1 MILGI
6 MQPYFMPYIGYFQLL
21 NAVDKYVLYDDAQY
35 TKKGWMNRNRILQN
49 GKDILI
55 TIAVEK
61 DSDYL
66 DIRERFVAASFDK
79 KKLLNQ
85 IRESYRKAP
94 HFVAA
99 MPLIEEI
106 VNFEDN
112 NLFTY
117 IYNSITRIC
126 KYLEINTE
134 IVVSSTLNIEHSLK
148 GVDRVLAICNKM
160 EAKDYYN
167 AIGGKELYFPTDFE
181 KENINLCFISSN
193 PIVYKQFSN
202 EFIPSLSIIDVIM
215 FNSVDEIKVMLNNYT
230 LLE

>member
-66 DIRERFVAASFDK
+66 DIRERFVASSFDK

-94 HFVAA
+94 YFGII

-106 VNFEDN
+106 INYDDN

-117 IYNSITRIC
+117 IHNSIQKIC
-126 KYLEINTE
+126 EYLNINTE
-134 IVVSSTLNIEHSLK
+134 IIVSSTLGIEHSLK

-160 EAKDYYN
+160 ETKNYYN
-167 AIGGKELYFPTDFE
+167 AIGGKDLYFPADFE
-181 KENINLCFISSN
+181 KENINLRFISSN

-202 EFIPSLSIIDVIM
+202 EFLPNLSIIDVMM
-215 FNSVDEIKVMLNNYT
+215 FNSADEIKTMLNNYT
-230 LLE
+230 LIE

>member
-66 DIRERFVAASFDK
+66 DIRERFVASSFDK

-94 HFVAA
+94 YFVVA

-106 VNFEDN
+106 INYEDN
-112 NLFTY
+112 NLFEY
-117 IYNSITRIC
+117 IYNSIKKIC
-126 KYLEINTE
+126 EYLGIDTE
-134 IVVSSTLNIEHSLK
+134 IVISSSLGIEHSLK
-148 GVDRVLAICNKM
+148 GVDRVLSICNKM
-160 EAKDYYN
+160 HSTDYYN
-167 AIGGKELYFPTDFE
+167 AIGGKELYFPADFE
-181 KENINLCFISSN
+181 KENINLRFVSSN

-230 LLE
+230 LVE

>member
-49 GKDILI
+49 GKDTLI

-66 DIRERFVAASFDK
+66 DIRERFVASSFDK

-94 HFVAA
+94 HFAA
-99 MPLIEEI
+99 VMPLIEEI

-112 NLFTY
+112 NLFAY
-117 IYNSITRIC
+117 IYNSIKRIC

-134 IVVSSTLNIEHSLK
+134 IIVSSTLNIEHSLK
-148 GVDRVLAICNKM
+148 SVDRVLAICNKM

-167 AIGGKELYFPTDFE
+167 AIGGKELYFPADFE
-181 KENINLCFISSN
+181 KESINLRFISSN

-230 LLE
+230 LVE

>member
-66 DIRERFVAASFDK
+66 DIRERFVASSFDK

-94 HFVAA
+94 YFVVA

-106 VNFEDN
+106 INYEDN
-112 NLFTY
+112 NLFEY
-117 IYNSITRIC
+117 IYNSIKKIC
-126 KYLEINTE
+126 EYLGIDTE
-134 IVVSSTLNIEHSLK
+134 IVISSSLGIEHSLK
-148 GVDRVLAICNKM
+148 GVDRVLSICNKM
-160 EAKDYYN
+160 NSTDYYN
-167 AIGGKELYFPTDFE
+167 AIGGKELYFPADFE
-181 KENINLCFISSN
+181 KENINLRFVSSN

-230 LLE
+230 LVE